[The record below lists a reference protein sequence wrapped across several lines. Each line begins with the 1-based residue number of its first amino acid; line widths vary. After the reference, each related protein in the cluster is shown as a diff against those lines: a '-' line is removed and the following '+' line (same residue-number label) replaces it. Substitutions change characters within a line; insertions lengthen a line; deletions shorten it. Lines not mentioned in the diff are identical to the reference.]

1 MAELPGPGSA
11 AYNRGMPP
19 DEIVLATEAQLLLA
33 EKRTA
38 LSVLRT
44 ALAMLALPLSVA
56 SVLIATSRYYEVSN
70 VLVLLLPVLAI
81 SGALTLLA
89 CYLIVRSLR
98 RLHYL
103 DTKLDGIK
111 QLSSQIAQFVVE

>member
-1 MAELPGPGSA
+1 
-11 AYNRGMPP
+11 MPP
-19 DEIVLATEAQLLLA
+19 DEVVLASEVQILLA

-56 SVLIATSRYYEVSN
+56 SVLIATSRYYDVSK
-70 VLVLLLPVLAI
+70 VIFLLLPVLVI

-89 CYLIVRSLR
+89 GYLIVRSLR

-103 DTKLDGIK
+103 DTKLDAIK
-111 QLSSQIAQFVVE
+111 QLSSQIAEFVVE